1 MTMTTITPKLKLLFI
16 VNEGSGNNDTDFSK
30 VIDVFFKDKPD
41 IQVVQILLGSDIDCP
56 ALQKDIH
63 NSKADKV
70 IAVGGDGTIKLVA
83 EMMMGTDTPLGI
95 IPAGSANGM
104 ARELGIPLDT
114 NKALALLLEGEAF
127 PIHLIKINNELCIH
141 LSDIGFNAYI
151 VKKFETQGHR
161 GMLGYLKAAWKV
173 LWQHGRMRA
182 EFRINEEL
190 IQRSAVMIV
199 VANATKYGTGVTIN
213 PIGRLDDDLF
223 EIIIIRK
230 ISLLE
235 ILKMSFTRLPLNA
248 KKTEVFQTGS
258 VVIRSRKK
266 AHFQIDGEY
275 LGKVNEVHAAI
286 VPRAIRIIC
295 PAL

>member
-1 MTMTTITPKLKLLFI
+1 MTTITPKLKLLFI
-16 VNEGSGNNDTDFSK
+16 VNEGSGNNNTDFSK
-30 VIDVFFKDKPD
+30 AIADFFKERPD
-41 IQVVQILLGSDIDCP
+41 IQAEQILLRNDIDCP
-56 ALQKDIH
+56 ALQKDIN

-83 EMMMGTDTPLGI
+83 EMMMGSDTPLGI

-114 NKALALLLEGEAF
+114 TKALALILEGEASA
-127 PIHLIKINNELCIH
+127 IHLIKINNELCIH

-151 VKKFETQGHR
+151 VKKFETMGQR

-182 EFRINEEL
+182 EFRIDCEL

-223 EIIIIRK
+223 EVIIIRK

-258 VVIRSRKK
+258 VVIRSRRK

-275 LGKVNEVHAAI
+275 LGKVNEVHATILPKAI
-286 VPRAIRIIC
+286 QVIC
-295 PAL
+295 PGL